1 MSFKSIEDSISQLT
15 MDVFGRDTIY
25 TPAGGSPVTIPGV
38 FSNGWVD
45 IQGMMELKAVLRIHL
60 GDLIAKGDRASIDS
74 VTYLVQ
80 ESRPDG
86 FGGCSLILQK
96 A

>member
-1 MSFKSIEDSISQLT
+1 

-25 TPAGGSPVTIPGV
+25 TPLGGVPVTIPGV
-38 FSNGWVD
+38 FNHAWVD
-45 IQGMMELKAVLRIHL
+45 IQSMMELKAVLRIHL
-60 GDLIAKGDRASIDS
+60 LDLLAAPAKGDRVSIDS
-74 VTYLVQ
+74 VSYAIQ

-96 A
+96 V